1 MLFHVS
7 HLIADHKDQRK
18 KVSAV
23 LEEISADLNGS
34 IFDNDSL
41 DTLAQLFDFQKNEIT
56 PRVKEKRHDVDTVGD
71 WSLPDSLDEL
81 IEDIRKVAANIE
93 IRVVNGESRKGKEE
107 NLDPEETF
115 SEVPKAVLFIGGNKL
130 SRGLTLPGLCVSIF
144 LRGSIMYDTLMQ
156 MGRWFGYRDGYLDL
170 CRLYAPL
177 EVIDRYIS
185 ITDAILDFTAQ
196 IDEMNSHDLT
206 PETFGLKVL
215 AHHGLRITSRNK
227 MPTAKVVTKG
237 PIRPVSY
244 KSSFDLNYDVFQ
256 NNWIAAKT
264 FLSHIEEFG
273 EKVYSSADEA
283 NILPSPVP
291 YDDNKKPEGRLWRN
305 VPTSIIIEFLE
316 HFHAKKVSEGE
327 DTDQDQKMLI
337 EYLKQKDEKEK
348 IKEAL

>member
-1 MLFHVS
+1 M
-7 HLIADHKDQRK
+7 Q
-18 KVSAV
+18 
-23 LEEISADLNGS
+23 
-34 IFDNDSL
+34 
-41 DTLAQLFDFQKNEIT
+41 
-56 PRVKEKRHDVDTVGD
+56 
-71 WSLPDSLDEL
+71 
-81 IEDIRKVAANIE
+81 IRQ
-93 IRVVNGESRKGKEE
+93 GKEE

-206 PETFGLKVL
+206 PETFGLKVR

-227 MPTAKVVTKG
+227 MPTARVVTKG

-348 IKEAL
+348 INYWTVWVPGDPKSLVTKTEKEAGSKFVDRSKSAKYSSDDIEAKQLRFSMDFFEINVEKISNFR